1 MKKGFTLI
9 ELLAVIV
16 ILAIIALIATPRI
29 LNIVEKARKGAAESS
44 ALGYIDAVEKQIL
57 INQMDDKSENDIL
70 DNKYTVA
77 QLKNY
82 NISVKGK
89 TPSKGWIIIEKSKIT
104 DYELIIDG
112 YKISKNSETK
122 KDDSNDFKVGDY
134 VSMTPTLTS
143 YTIPGELTNS
153 KKGDQTIHPSS
164 LNLWRI
170 LKIND
175 DDTIDMISEYVT
187 YDTVNFISSE
197 VDETYSTYKN
207 KIGYENYIYTLKLI
221 ANSFQNDKYTI
232 SARIP
237 GYVDQTEKLDTSKIS
252 YNELIWTCSTDDEN
266 CNTVEEQG
274 GGDTKY
280 KSDLKLI
287 ENVYGNYNADF
298 VTPRSYQSYYIASR
312 NYIYT
317 NKSTETS
324 TEKSISFNIRRIE
337 KLSSETVGSLRSTDI
352 YKQVFERKGDWI
364 QGVRDSGIRPIVT
377 LKSGLKK
384 TGSGTKSD
392 PWVLES

>member
-16 ILAIIALIATPRI
+16 ILAIIALIAVPRI

-44 ALGYIDAVEKQIL
+44 ALGYIDAVEKQII
-57 INQMDDKSENDIL
+57 INQMDNNNDNDIL

-82 NISVKGK
+82 NISVKGN
-89 TPSKGWIIIEKSKIT
+89 TPSNGWIIIEKSKIT

-143 YTIPGELTNS
+143 YTIPTSLTGYS
-153 KKGDQTIHPSS
+153 KDQTINPSS

-187 YDTVNFISSE
+187 DNMVNFGASDIDSDS
-197 VDETYSTYKN
+197 N
-207 KIGYENYIYTLKLI
+207 KTIYENSIYTFKLI

-237 GYVDQTEKLDTSKIS
+237 GYNNQIEKLDSSKIN
-252 YNELIWTCSTDDEN
+252 YDELIWTCSTDDEN

-298 VTPRSYQSYYIASR
+298 VTPRKWQQYYLASR
-312 NYIYT
+312 EYNYIEDSNNLKYA
-317 NKSTETS
+317 SY
-324 TEKSISFNIRRIE
+324 NIR
-337 KLSSETVGSLRSTDI
+337 TI
-352 YKQVFERKGDWI
+352 YKGSNGNTSMLSLKKIYVHFFEKTGSY
-364 QGVRDSGIRPIVT
+364 GFGSYGTGIRPIVT